1 MIRGH
6 CRLKQCP
13 LFCLFILVR
22 TLIQPMYEL
31 NVNALC
37 SVTFLTLCS
46 HHLPEKEI
54 LRFFVIVPDFFLA
67 VADGSD
73 CACSRHCEFGYSKH
87 KIASINYCCESI
99 IADNYSRVQ
108 LYGMIVII
116 LVKCAA
122 RIIILPVHIVLKSIP
137 LEPASEKNRI
147 LHISRIRSSISL
159 KSSA

>member
-1 MIRGH
+1 
-6 CRLKQCP
+6 
-13 LFCLFILVR
+13 
-22 TLIQPMYEL
+22 MYEL
-31 NVNALC
+31 NVNTLC

-54 LRFFVIVPDFFLA
+54 LRFFVIVPDFFFV

-99 IADNYSRVQ
+99 IADKYSRVQ

-137 LEPASEKNRI
+137 LEPASEKKQDP
-147 LHISRIRSSISL
+147 SYL
-159 KSSA
+159 KNTFLDLLEIIGVSVIVFRDSDFDLIDIIIDAV

>member
-1 MIRGH
+1 
-6 CRLKQCP
+6 
-13 LFCLFILVR
+13 
-22 TLIQPMYEL
+22 MYEL
-31 NVNALC
+31 NVNTLC

-73 CACSRHCEFGYSKH
+73 CVSSQHCEFGYSKH

-99 IADNYSRVQ
+99 IADSSMLVQ
-108 LYGMIVII
+108 ICEMIVII

-122 RIIILPVHIVLKSIP
+122 RIIILPVYIVLKSIP
-137 LEPASEKNRI
+137 LEPASEKKQDPPY
-147 LHISRIRSSISL
+147 L
-159 KSSA
+159 KNTFLDLLEIIGVSVIVCRDSDFDLIDIIIDAV